1 MKMVRKMVSWLVLPV
16 FLIGTGL
23 AMAGTSLDS
32 GREQA
37 PAVDRCSALIE
48 ESAAS
53 IREAK
58 AALLP
63 REANNALDRAFDANL
78 ERAFLP
84 ERLCAEGPRGA
95 WAIVFGKPE
104 RIDHPDRAQAVESL
118 LAWTLVHV
126 DPRGTR
132 VEMRGTNP
140 FAEVTELATT
150 LRDDAA
156 TLRYAVVIVPR
167 LIVGDFDGTGREQA
181 IVMTEW
187 PNCVDPTAEPDPEY
201 DEYTFHWPKDPA
213 FGVAYNLRNGRIE
226 RRPGL
231 ADSWITSAR
240 RVDATGEWQLKTY
253 GPFFQFASAHAHDIS
268 EAGYPVF
275 GPEFTVFRG
284 GSDGLTLDDPR
295 QVPLLRAQ
303 CAKLVSA
310 CEDLLAAE
318 DVAIFDAVCERV
330 PGAPLPRKNKW
341 HASSIAGAQRVR
353 PAAWLDRFRRIP
365 VPGVPRRTQ
374 RKPKPYRA
382 RFLWEYPLE
391 VRRSTCTVGPLPR
404 RAENE

>member
-1 MKMVRKMVSWLVLPV
+1 MTQGTLLVLAV
-16 FLIGTGL
+16 CTLSIGSGR
-23 AMAGTSLDS
+23 AMAGSSVDTA
-32 GREQA
+32 REQA
-37 PAVDRCSALIE
+37 PSAHPCPALIE
-48 ESAAS
+48 ESADA
-53 IREAK
+53 IRVAK
-58 AALLP
+58 AALFP
-63 REANNALDRAFDANL
+63 RDGNNAFDRAFDIEL
-78 ERAFLP
+78 ERAFVP
-84 ERLCAEGPRGA
+84 ERLCAEGAGGA
-95 WAIVFGKPE
+95 WAIVFEKST
-104 RIDHPDRAQAVESL
+104 RIDMPDDPRGTESVM
-118 LAWTLVHV
+118 AWKLVHV
-126 DPRGTR
+126 DRRGAR
-132 VEMRGTNP
+132 VEIGGTNQFAGVTGLP
-140 FAEVTELATT
+140 FT
-150 LRDDAA
+150 LRDGAA
-156 TLRYAVVIVPR
+156 TVAFGPLVVPR
-167 LIVGDFDGTGREQA
+167 LLTGDFDGTGREQA

-187 PNCVDPTAEPDPEY
+187 PRDPTAEPDPEY
-201 DEYTFHWPKDPA
+201 DERTFHWPHERA
-213 FGVAYNLRNGRIE
+213 LGVAYILRDGRIE

-365 VPGVPRRTQ
+365 VPGVPWRTQ

-391 VRRSTCTVGPLPR
+391 VQRSTCTWEPLPR